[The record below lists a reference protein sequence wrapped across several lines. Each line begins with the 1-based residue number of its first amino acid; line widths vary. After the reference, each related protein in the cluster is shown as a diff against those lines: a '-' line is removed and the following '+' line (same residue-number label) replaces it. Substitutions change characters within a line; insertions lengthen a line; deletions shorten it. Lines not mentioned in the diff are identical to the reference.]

1 VPALANMKA
10 TLVLL
15 IGLQAAAGILPCA
28 AQTAASD
35 VAYVESVSGRVLA
48 MVQGK
53 PTLLDTLDMID
64 ERTRLDLLANSELR
78 LCHYRLQRMLTL
90 KGPLRAS
97 VTATGVTAENGKE
110 LSASTE
116 TCARPAISNIQGGFI
131 ARTAAVTPTK
141 VALRPTIKVVNKSTT
156 NGIRDIALWDSG
168 QQTIVAS
175 FERAAARPI
184 LNEGQSYVLV
194 VGRNDGTEF
203 KLILQATP
211 QVEAR
216 TLIVIVR

>member
-1 VPALANMKA
+1 
-10 TLVLL
+10 
-15 IGLQAAAGILPCA
+15 
-28 AQTAASD
+28 
-35 VAYVESVSGRVLA
+35 
-48 MVQGK
+48 
-53 PTLLDTLDMID
+53 
-64 ERTRLDLLANSELR
+64 
-78 LCHYRLQRMLTL
+78 
-90 KGPLRAS
+90 
-97 VTATGVTAENGKE
+97 
-110 LSASTE
+110 
-116 TCARPAISNIQGGFI
+116 
-131 ARTAAVTPTK
+131 